1 MSALPPQELH
11 GTRCLTH
18 PVVPHASPLSRHL
31 NISTQDPVAH
41 PPERTGHRTERRPS
55 GHRHTQRSRWRTKGR
70 PSEFWSRNRT
80 YGATLCTWSLRPP
93 PVVENVEVT
102 ESGRPVGPRV
112 GGTRGSTDARLMPNA
127 LAQPGTAHHPLA
139 DIRQHD
145 DVDYR

>member
-55 GHRHTQRSRWRTKGR
+55 GHRHTQRKSMANQGSTIGVLVAKPHLWSHAMYLIVATPTRWLVTSLGSCPSTHGARRR
-70 PSEFWSRNRT
+70 P
-80 YGATLCTWSLRPP
+80 
-93 PVVENVEVT
+93 
-102 ESGRPVGPRV
+102 RPV
-112 GGTRGSTDARLMPNA
+112 LC
-127 LAQPGTAHHPLA
+127 
-139 DIRQHD
+139 
-145 DVDYR
+145 